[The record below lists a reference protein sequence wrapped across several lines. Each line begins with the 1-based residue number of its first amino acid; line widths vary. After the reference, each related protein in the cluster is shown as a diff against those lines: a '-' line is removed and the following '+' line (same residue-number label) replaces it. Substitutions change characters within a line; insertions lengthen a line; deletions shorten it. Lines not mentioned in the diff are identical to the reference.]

1 MRKANLAGII
11 AGLAILV
18 IFVWAAYIAGAAS
31 ASTGS
36 AYGTDKLLAQI
47 RGQQKPDLVNRA
59 LSMLKNDYFMLI
71 DEEQEQHL
79 LYGAI
84 SGMTNVLRQEP
95 FKDDFSHFYDPEL
108 YKDLQ
113 AQTTGEYAGVGI
125 LMGSTADGLYPEIVT
140 VFPETPAAEAGIEPD
155 DIITEVAGEDT
166 FGMILPEVATRIKG
180 EPGSSVDLTLYRPA
194 EGEYYDLT
202 VERRDVQFSSVS
214 DVEMLEGGTGF
225 VRISSFAEDTA
236 ADFRAA
242 VEQLLDTGM
251 QALVIDL
258 RNNSGGLYP
267 AAIDVANCFV
277 LEGLIVEV
285 MMRNDET
292 QPVYADPDARK
303 YELPLVVLINA
314 NSASASEILVGALQD
329 HGLAKVIGERS
340 YGKGV
345 IQAVNPMEAEWVEK
359 FNDEG
364 RSYREEQVKSALA
377 LTIGKYYT
385 PLHNDIHGVGI
396 EPDVWHELANRL
408 AEEPELK
415 ALETQIREQTDELRQ
430 LRAQFYRYIRDNDAT
445 RDLAIEIAG
454 QLGRGMEVADVPQVE
469 LPLEEHA
476 PLVSVPPSSQSPS
489 MDADAESAGGE

>member
-1 MRKANLAGII
+1 MRKVNLAGII
-11 AGLAILV
+11 AGLAILI

-59 LSMLKNDYFMLI
+59 LSMFKNDYFMHI
-71 DEEQEQHL
+71 DGEQEQQL
-79 LYGAI
+79 LYGAV

-95 FKDDFSHFYDPEL
+95 FSDDFSHFYNPEL

-140 VFPETPAAEAGIEPD
+140 VFPDTPAAEAGIEPD

-166 FGMILPEVATRIKG
+166 FAMILPEVATRIKG

-214 DVEMLEGGTGF
+214 DVEMLAGGIGYIRVTA
-225 VRISSFAEDTA
+225 FAEETG

-267 AAIDVANCFV
+267 AAIEVANCFV
-277 LEGLIVEV
+277 PEGLIVEV
-285 MMRNDET
+285 VMRDDET

-303 YELPLVVLINA
+303 YDVPLVVLMNA

-359 FNDEG
+359 VDDQG

-415 ALETQIREQTDELRQ
+415 TLETQIREQTDELRQ
-430 LRAQFYRYIRDNDAT
+430 LRAQFYRYIRDHDTT
-445 RDLAIEIAG
+445 RDLAIEVAE
-454 QLGRGMEVADVPQVE
+454 QLGRGLQVADVPQLE
-469 LPLEEHA
+469 LPQEEHV
-476 PLVSVPPSSQSPS
+476 PLASVPPLTQSPAVDT
-489 MDADAESAGGE
+489 DADPAAGE